1 MNKLLLRDFRPA
13 DSAPLGRLFYDTI
26 HVVNP
31 RDYTAPQIDAWAPSV
46 PAPGHWAER
55 ARTRHIIVAEDNT
68 GVLGFVE
75 LRPADS
81 HLDCLYVRHDAQR
94 QGVATA
100 LVRELEARART
111 LGLGTLRAEA
121 SITARPFFERRGYA
135 TIAPQEVEIRG
146 VKLTNFRMEKTL
158 TAPGAPRPG

>member
-1 MNKLLLRDFRPA
+1 MNGLRLRDFRPA
-13 DSAPLGRLFYDTI
+13 DSATLGRLFYDTI
-26 HVVNP
+26 HAINP
-31 RDYTAPQIDAWAPSV
+31 RDYTALQIDAWAPAV

-55 ARTRHIIVAEDNT
+55 ARTRHIIVAEHET

-81 HLDCLYVRHDAQR
+81 YLDCLYVRHDAQG

-100 LVRELEARART
+100 LVRELEAHART
-111 LGLGTLRAEA
+111 LGICTVGVDA